1 MVAELMAQLPQTITT
16 HGFRFRLMIKYGV
29 KQLYPISDIAER
41 TLFVGYFLTEVVTT
55 SRKKRD
61 FYKKYGVW
69 KCERLAEKQRL
80 HQFTDALLAIPMFS
94 NTDNEELEMTLQC
107 LARTLVNEVNH
118 ETSKMKEISV

>member
-29 KQLYPISDIAER
+29 RQMYPISNVSEN
-41 TLFVGYFLTEVVTT
+41 TLFVGYFLTDVVTT

-61 FYKKYGVW
+61 YFKKYGVW

-94 NTDNEELEMTLQC
+94 NCDNQELEMTLKC
-107 LARTLVNEVNH
+107 LAKTIVDEVN
-118 ETSKMKEISV
+118 SVSYSEYSRLE